1 MFLQSLASAFPE
13 TRYTQRECLEIFRA
27 SPAPRALSARAV
39 KVIEAVLG
47 GPSGIETRHFA
58 LPPGELFA
66 AGAGELN
73 RAFEREAPA
82 LAEKALLQACEK
94 DEVLPAEIDA
104 LFVCTCTGY
113 LCPGVSSHLAER
125 AGLRADAFLHDLSG
139 LGCGAALPM
148 MHAAACFLSAHPEAV
163 VATVAVEVCSAAFY
177 LDEDIGVLISACLF
191 GDGASAALWRAKD
204 RGGQWKASHFRSIHR
219 PEEREKI
226 RFVNAEGKLRNQLHR
241 AVPELAAD
249 TVAELFSMRRCDPDL
264 IVAHTGGRD
273 VIDAIEARLPKYS
286 LEATRETLRQ
296 YGNMSSPSVLC
307 ALEKSLAQV
316 NGHHALWLTSFGA
329 GFAAHACEL
338 TREQVGVRSE
348 SGESKPSCGCR

>member
-1 MFLQSLASAFPE
+1 MFLQSLASAFPSA
-13 TRYTQRECLEIFRA
+13 RYTQRECLEMLRV
-27 SPAPRALSARAV
+27 SPALQSLSPRAI
-39 KVIEAVLG
+39 KVLESVLG
-47 GPSGIETRHFA
+47 GSSGIESRHFA
-58 LPPGELFA
+58 LPPGELFE

-73 RAFEREAPA
+73 RAFEREAPILADEA
-82 LAEKALLQACEK
+82 LRRSCERAEVRPE
-94 DEVLPAEIDA
+94 EIDA

-113 LCPGVSSHLAER
+113 LCPGVSSHLAEQ
-125 AGLRADAFLHDLSG
+125 AGLRTDTYLHDLSG

-148 MHAAACFLSAHPEAV
+148 MHAASCFLAAHPKAL

-191 GDGASAALWRAKD
+191 GDGASAALWRAEN
-204 RGGQWKASHFRSIHR
+204 RGRQWRASHFRSLHR

-249 TVAELFSMRRCDPDL
+249 AVHELFAKRTRDPDL
-264 IVAHTGGRD
+264 VIAHTGGRD
-273 VIDAIEARLPKYS
+273 VIDAIESRMPGYS
-286 LEATRETLRQ
+286 LDATRETLRLH
-296 YGNMSSPSVLC
+296 GNMSSPSVMC

-316 NGHHALWLTSFGA
+316 NGHRSLWLTSFGA

-338 TREQVGVRSE
+338 ARE
-348 SGESKPSCGCR
+348 